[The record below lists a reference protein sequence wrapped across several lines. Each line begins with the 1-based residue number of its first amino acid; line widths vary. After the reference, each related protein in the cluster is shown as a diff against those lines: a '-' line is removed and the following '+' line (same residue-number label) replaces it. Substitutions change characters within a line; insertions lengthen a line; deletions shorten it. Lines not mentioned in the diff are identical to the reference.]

1 MDLKNNPHFQHGVYV
16 GNNVIKHIETTTY
29 GTIETAL
36 ERKKELVKDLKE
48 QFGWDETHKDVA
60 ETLGIIH
67 ALEQEQKLIES
78 QKIVLDVTTDDVI
91 EKAEEIGIKL
101 SEEMIETVLGRLP
114 TADNLEDIINEVR
127 NEL

>member
-1 MDLKNNPHFQHGVYV
+1 MDLKNNPHFQHGIYM
-16 GNNVIKHIETTTY
+16 GTSVIKHIETTTY
-29 GTIETAL
+29 GSIEVAL
-36 ERKKELVKDLKE
+36 ERKRELVEDLKE

-78 QKIVLDVTTDDVI
+78 QRVIPDVTEDDVI
-91 EKAEEIGIKL
+91 EKAEELGIKL